1 MPDSVFVDTN
11 VFVYALDTD
20 EPRKRSIALDV
31 LSNPA
36 HAFVTSTQVLAELYV
51 TVTRKLRRPLPA
63 ADAAKR
69 IEELS
74 NLPVVSVDVALVRAA
89 IALSEGAHLSYWDSA
104 VVVAAASAG
113 CRRLMTE
120 DLQHGMD
127 LAGVRIENPFRVL
140 TQQ

>member
-20 EPRKRSIALDV
+20 EPRKRAIALEV

-36 HAFVTSTQVLAELYV
+36 DAFVTSAQVLAELYV

-69 IEELS
+69 IAELS
-74 NLPVVSVDVALVRAA
+74 NLPVVSDDVALVRAA
-89 IALSEGAHLSYWDSA
+89 VALSEGARLSYWDAA

-113 CRRLMTE
+113 CRRLVSD

-127 LAGVRIENPFRVL
+127 LAGVRIENPFRSI
-140 TQQ
+140 

>member
-20 EPRKRSIALDV
+20 EPRKRAIAFEV
-31 LSNPA
+31 LSNPT
-36 HAFVTSTQVLAELYV
+36 HAFVTSAQVLAELYV

-63 ADAAKR
+63 ADAATR

-74 NLPVVSVDVALVRAA
+74 SLPVVPVDAALVRAA
-89 IALSEGAHLSYWDSA
+89 VALSNAADLSYRDSA

-113 CRRLMTE
+113 CRRLVTE
-120 DLQHGMD
+120 DLRHGME
-127 LAGVRIENPFRVL
+127 LAGVRIENPFRS
-140 TQQ
+140 T

>member
-1 MPDSVFVDTN
+1 
-11 VFVYALDTD
+11 
-20 EPRKRSIALDV
+20 
-31 LSNPA
+31 
-36 HAFVTSTQVLAELYV
+36 VLAELYV

-74 NLPVVSVDVALVRAA
+74 NLPVVPVDAALVRAA
-89 IALSEGAHLSYWDSA
+89 VALSNDADLSYWDSA

-113 CRRLMTE
+113 CRRLVTE

-127 LAGVRIENPFRVL
+127 LAGVRIENPFRSI
-140 TQQ
+140 

>member
-20 EPRKRSIALDV
+20 EPRKRAIALEV
-31 LSNPA
+31 LSDHEQA
-36 HAFVTSTQVLAELYV
+36 VVTSAQVLAELYV

-63 ADAAKR
+63 AAAAKR

-74 NLPVVSVDVALVRAA
+74 NLPVVPVDVALVRAA
-89 IALSEGAHLSYWDSA
+89 IGLSNDTDLSYWDSA
-104 VVVAAASAG
+104 VVIAAASAG
-113 CRRLMTE
+113 CRRLVTE

-127 LAGVRIENPFRVL
+127 LAGVRIENPFRSI
-140 TQQ
+140 

>member
-20 EPRKRSIALDV
+20 EPRKRTIALEL
-31 LSNPA
+31 LSDA
-36 HAFVTSTQVLAELYV
+36 EHAVVTSAQVLAELYV

-74 NLPVVSVDVALVRAA
+74 NLPVVPIDVALVRAA
-89 IALSEGAHLSYWDSA
+89 IALSNDADLSYWDSA

-113 CRRLMTE
+113 CRRIMTE
-120 DLQHGMD
+120 DLQHGLD
-127 LAGVRIENPFRVL
+127 LAGVRIENPFRSS
-140 TQQ
+140 

>member
-20 EPRKRSIALDV
+20 EPRKRAIALEV

-36 HAFVTSTQVLAELYV
+36 DAFVTSAQVLAELYV

-89 IALSEGAHLSYWDSA
+89 VALSEGAHLSYWDAA

-113 CRRLMTE
+113 CRRLVTE
-120 DLQHGMD
+120 DLQHGID
-127 LAGVRIENPFRVL
+127 LAGVRIENPFRSI
-140 TQQ
+140 